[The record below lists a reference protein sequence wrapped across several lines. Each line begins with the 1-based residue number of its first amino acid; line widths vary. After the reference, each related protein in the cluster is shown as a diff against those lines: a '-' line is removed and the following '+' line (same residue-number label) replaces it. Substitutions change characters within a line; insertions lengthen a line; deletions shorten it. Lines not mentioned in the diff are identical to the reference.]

1 MHEVDA
7 ITISTAFRVR
17 WPSQAQSQTR
27 THRQPGPPLDRR
39 RNAEYTQCARYR
51 VANCKMHFLLTY
63 VLVIDAP
70 FWTIW
75 LQAPGEAEAELAY
88 LNRIGV
94 IDCVLTDDVDALLF
108 GAQRIMRKYVIFGS
122 TIQFG
127 SH

>member
-1 MHEVDA
+1 
-7 ITISTAFRVR
+7 
-17 WPSQAQSQTR
+17 
-27 THRQPGPPLDRR
+27 
-39 RNAEYTQCARYR
+39 
-51 VANCKMHFLLTY
+51 MHFLLTY

-108 GAQRIMRKYVIFGS
+108 GAQRIMRKYVIFSS